1 MRGRKQLRKYQEGGV
16 KFVKRV
22 KRGALF
28 IDPGL
33 GKTVITTTAFSELI
47 DDFEIGGM
55 CLIVAPPR
63 VAKKTWP
70 DEFKAWAHTQDKSY
84 VFIDGTP
91 EKRAELLKRKACFH
105 IVSIDNLPWLL
116 RALGGCAPDNRA
128 IKKLLEAGDEQAAVE
143 ANKWRP
149 APKLPYSA
157 IIVDE
162 SSKVKSQ
169 STGRWKALRRM
180 MRQVEYFWILTGTP
194 ASNTLEDL
202 WAQIYLIDFGARL
215 GHTLEDFRKR
225 WFNAPPNRKGQEKQ
239 VTVQRKYE
247 VKEWAAE
254 AIEKKIAD
262 IVFTLREED
271 YADLPPRMYNNIV
284 LEFDEKTRKLY
295 NKFEREYVL
304 QVAENLE
311 IKALDG
317 AAISGK
323 LQQLAN
329 GVVYDAEK
337 NEHAFH
343 SIKLDALEELVDET
357 GGKPMLVA
365 YHFKS
370 DLKRILARF
379 PQAKVFKD
387 DDYMQDAWN
396 RGEIPMMLVH
406 PQSAGYGLNLQFG
419 GSVMVW
425 YGPTWSLEL
434 YIQTNKRLHRS
445 GQIETVMIHHFI
457 IKGTIDEDIMESLD
471 LKNDTQEA
479 LLNALKKRIEK
490 YAKE

>member
-1 MRGRKQLRKYQEGGV
+1 MRGRKQLRKYQDGGV
-16 KFVKRV
+16 GFIKRV
-22 KRGALF
+22 QRCALF

-47 DDFEIGGM
+47 DDFECGM
-55 CLIVAPPR
+55 CLIIAPPR
-63 VAKKTWP
+63 VARKTWP
-70 DEFKAWAHTQDKSY
+70 DEFRDWAHTQDKSY
-84 VFIDGTP
+84 VFIDGTAAQ
-91 EKRAELLKRKACFH
+91 RTELLKRKACFH

-116 RALGGCAPDNRA
+116 RAIGGKAPDYRE
-128 IKKLLEAGDEQAAVE
+128 IKRLSEAGDEEGAAA
-143 ANKWRP
+143 ANQWRP
-149 APKLPYSA
+149 PSKMPYDA

-180 MRQVEYFWILTGTP
+180 MRMVKYFVLLTGTP

-202 WAQIYLIDFGARL
+202 WAQIYLLDFGSRL
-215 GHTLEDFRKR
+215 GHNLEDFRKR
-225 WFNAPPNRKGQEKQ
+225 WMKPPPNRKHQKKQ
-239 VTVQRKYE
+239 IVVQRKYE
-247 VKEWAAE
+247 MKDWAVKAVED
-254 AIEKKIAD
+254 KIAD
-262 IVFTLREED
+262 ITFTLREED
-271 YADLPPRMYNNIV
+271 YADLPPRMYNTIE
-284 LEFDEKTRKLY
+284 LEFDKATQKLY
-295 NKFEREYVL
+295 NKFEREYIL
-304 QVAENLE
+304 QVSDQLA

-317 AAISGK
+317 AAITGK
-323 LQQLAN
+323 LAQLAN

-343 SIKLDALEELVDET
+343 SLKLDALQELVDET

-370 DLKRILARF
+370 DLKRILERF
-379 PQAKVFKD
+379 PQAVLFKD
-387 DDYMQDAWN
+387 NGTMQDAWN

-445 GQIETVMIHHFI
+445 GQIETVMIHHFV
-457 IKGTIDEDIMESLD
+457 IKGTVDVDMMAALAS
-471 LKNDTQEA
+471 KNDMQEA
-479 LLNALKKRIEK
+479 LLNALKQRIQK